1 MSVQR
6 TLKIT
11 SKITIVAS
19 EGFFSSMHHDMSF
32 HIPLVLHKLTAN
44 RTPKLP
50 CSNSNWFNLQNK
62 QTEKVEK
69 IKSNLFYFINISI
82 PWTFLTCEYKLPE
95 WEKVFKQW
103 SHENGFSPVCILICL
118 FIFALDPKMILT
130 QKGHLYF
137 PAPSLIGS
145 ICKIS
150 RQKKV
155 EKKILYSFINI

>member
-1 MSVQR
+1 MQKGHLYCLAPSLTGSICKISRQKK
-6 TLKIT
+6 LK
-11 SKITIVAS
+11 KINQI
-19 EGFFSSMHHDMSF
+19 
-32 HIPLVLHKLTAN
+32 
-44 RTPKLP
+44 
-50 CSNSNWFNLQNK
+50 
-62 QTEKVEK
+62 
-69 IKSNLFYFINISI
+69 LFYFINISI

-150 RQKKV
+150 RRKKV
-155 EKKILYSFINI
+155 EKKNSLFFYQYLGIPWTFLICDWQLLEVAKVLGQ

>member
-1 MSVQR
+1 MQKGHLYCLAPSLIGSICKISRQKK
-6 TLKIT
+6 LK
-11 SKITIVAS
+11 KINQI
-19 EGFFSSMHHDMSF
+19 F
-32 HIPLVLHKLTAN
+32 
-44 RTPKLP
+44 
-50 CSNSNWFNLQNK
+50 
-62 QTEKVEK
+62 
-69 IKSNLFYFINISI
+69 FYFINISI
-82 PWTFLTCEYKLPE
+82 PYTFLTCEYKLPE

-150 RQKKV
+150 RRKKV
-155 EKKILYSFINI
+155 EKKNSLFFYQYLGIP

>member
-1 MSVQR
+1 MASA
-6 TLKIT
+6 
-11 SKITIVAS
+11 SKSPWAVVTWVW
-19 EGFFSSMHHDMSF
+19 FLPCMNPNMLF
-32 HIPLVLHKLTAN
+32 HIALILHNLIAKRTFVLS
-44 RTPKLP
+44 
-50 CSNSNWFNLQNK
+50 CSKPNWFNLQNK

-69 IKSNLFYFINISI
+69 NKSNLFYFINISI

-155 EKKILYSFINI
+155 EKKILYSLINI